1 MTSLQFTQGRISK
14 KSRSFWSCFEAQ
26 LHHSFWSLSHTW
38 IVWDIRYSDH
48 FGKNFSTILKI
59 LNMQQLRNFLGRTSP
74 LKASHIYLYLQIIQI
89 QSLLLGHYPPT
100 PPQLNTPPSPTLN
113 QAYHHSPTNHPT
125 EHHEHLFRVSKPCW
139 ESTPIPR
146 QYNLHA
152 LPGRFSGSFWVSR
165 SVGGEHSLELLT
177 WD

>member
-100 PPQLNTPPSPTLN
+100 PPNLTPLLPQHSTKPIIIPLPTTQLNIMNICFEFRSLAGN
-113 QAYHHSPTNHPT
+113 Q
-125 EHHEHLFRVSKPCW
+125 
-139 ESTPIPR
+139 R
-146 QYNLHA
+146 QYRGNTICM
-152 LPGRFSGSFWVSR
+152 PCPEGFQGRFGCQ
-165 SVGGEHSLELLT
+165 GL
-177 WD
+177 